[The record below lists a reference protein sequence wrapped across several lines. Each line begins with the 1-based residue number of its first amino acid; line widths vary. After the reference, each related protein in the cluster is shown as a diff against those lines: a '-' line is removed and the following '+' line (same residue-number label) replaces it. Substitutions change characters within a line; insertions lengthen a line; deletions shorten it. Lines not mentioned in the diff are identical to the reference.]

1 MMRRVTTIL
10 LLIVMFSAVAFATQE
25 KKLARVRI
33 TGPGGYLD
41 ETTVY
46 FDLGISTTYGVNED
60 GPKVFS
66 QVQYAPSLYTLT
78 SDGIQVSTNGYS
90 RLSQSETI
98 TLGVHTD
105 TAGIYTFSSSIVT
118 NFDSTTIIL
127 LEDKLNGTFTNLLTD
142 PYVTQFNAEQVI
154 ENRFYL
160 HFSKAVQLTPT
171 TAGCNNNDGQVD
183 VNQDNTVTWSVIE
196 LRDTAGF
203 LLEAPIRVNGPYNF
217 SGLAEGDYSVTFK
230 LGSYTS
236 TKLITVPGSYVTIDI
251 PATSLTGNA
260 NQPVYFTT
268 TSHNATLYDWKL
280 GDGGQITGIANP
292 DYVYYEPGT
301 YTVVVTASND
311 AGCTYTDS
319 VTITIGAATALSDV
333 STPGRNIW
341 SSGNN
346 ITIQLN
352 ENLTPGAELKVNNLL
367 GQPVYLSPV
376 TQTTTQLQ
384 LGNQPTGYYIVSVQN
399 NNVVTTKR
407 LFISR

>member
-1 MMRRVTTIL
+1 M
-10 LLIVMFSAVAFATQE
+10 LIVMFSAVAFATQE

-46 FDLGISTTYGVNED
+46 FDFGISTTYGVNED
-60 GPKVFS
+60 GPKAFT

-105 TAGIYTFSSSIVT
+105 TAGIYTFTSSIVT

-160 HFSKAVQLTPT
+160 HFSKAVQLTPI

-236 TKLITVPGSYVTIDI
+236 TKFVTVTGSYVTIDI
-251 PATSLTGNA
+251 PATSLSGNA
-260 NQPVYFTT
+260 NQPVVVNTV
-268 TSHNATLYDWKL
+268 SHNATLYDWKM